1 MALTVGNRYLAS
13 EFISLKARVKAE
25 MLRRKYRG
33 TLVSYGSSAYD
44 YDVVPTEGGVVL
56 PEHVNKIAI
65 PLNAI
70 NNTGISEVASGDVI
84 KAIDALDTFLT
95 TAEGYKVTSS
105 TTDCKSSCSG
115 LCVTGCGSGCKGC
128 SGCSGCGNA
137 CSSGCGSACSNSCE
151 ADNCDTGCK
160 NTCYNYCLQTCKGEC
175 STTCSGACSSGCKGT
190 CVGGCLTTCSGC
202 GGTCKGGCTGGL
214 TASPV

>member
-13 EFISLKARVKAE
+13 EFIALKARVKAE
-25 MLRRKYRG
+25 MLRRKYKG

-44 YDVVPTEGGVVL
+44 YEVQPAEGGVVL

-84 KAIDALDTFLT
+84 KAIDTLDTFLT
-95 TAEGYKVTSS
+95 TAEGYAVTSS

-128 SGCSGCGNA
+128 SGSCSSGCTGCTGCTDACSGTCGA
-137 CSSGCGSACSNSCE
+137 ICSSGCGGACGAECVGGCRNGCKT
-151 ADNCDTGCK
+151 NCIETCYTGC
-160 NTCYNYCLQTCKGEC
+160 TVGCKG
-175 STTCSGACSSGCKGT
+175 SCKGT
-190 CVGGCLTTCSGC
+190 CSTDCTSTCGVQ
-202 GGTCKGGCTGGL
+202 
-214 TASPV
+214 AR

>member
-1 MALTVGNRYLAS
+1 MALTVGNRYLAE
-13 EFISLKARVKAE
+13 EFIALKARVKAE
-25 MLRRKYRG
+25 MLRRKYKG

-44 YDVVPTEGGVVL
+44 YEVQPTEGGAVL

-70 NNTGISEVASGDVI
+70 NDTGISEVASGDVI
-84 KAIDALDTFLT
+84 KAIDALGTFLT

-128 SGCSGCGNA
+128 SGSCTGSCTGCSGCGNA
-137 CSSGCGSACSNSCE
+137 CSSGCGGVCSFDCISACDTTCQGSCKT
-151 ADNCDTGCK
+151 NCIKTCYTGC
-160 NTCYNYCLQTCKGEC
+160 LQGCKG
-175 STTCSGACSSGCKGT
+175 SCKGT
-190 CVGGCLTTCSGC
+190 CSTDCTSTCGVQ
-202 GGTCKGGCTGGL
+202 
-214 TASPV
+214 AR